1 MRDILAL
8 QMTDGPDTTTGEGD
22 APDST
27 FSITC
32 TIEEKPD

>member
-8 QMTDGPDTTTGEGD
+8 QMTDGPDTTAGGVD

-27 FSITC
+27 WSITC